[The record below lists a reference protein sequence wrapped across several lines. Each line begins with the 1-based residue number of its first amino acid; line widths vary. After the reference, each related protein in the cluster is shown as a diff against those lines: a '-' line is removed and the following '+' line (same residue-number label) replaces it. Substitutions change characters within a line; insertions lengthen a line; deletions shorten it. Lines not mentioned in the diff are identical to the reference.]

1 MGNRLYYLDYILYT
15 ILILLSY
22 ILILKIL
29 NTREG
34 FEHKGN
40 SFIANTNKNKN
51 KKHNARQPESILI
64 KILKPVY
71 KFLNVIAMALIKI
84 PSKYLFSF
92 GAQFQDIFD
101 AMAEYGNAQLLMS
114 QKMIKDIFNKY
125 KNIFPDLGDSIREV
139 PGIIS
144 RSIRERTDKITRKL

>member
-40 SFIANTNKNKN
+40 SFIANTNKNK
-51 KKHNARQPESILI
+51 KHNEMPPESIFI
-64 KILKPVY
+64 KIIKPVY
-71 KFLNVIAMALIKI
+71 TFLNVIALALIKI

-101 AMAEYGNAQLLMS
+101 AMAEYGNAQLLMG
-114 QKMIKDIFNKY
+114 QKMIKSIFNKY
-125 KNIFPDLGDSIREV
+125 KNIFPDLGDSIRDV

-144 RSIRERTDKITRKL
+144 RSIREKTDKITRKL